1 MKKTNRIYDTTR
13 EQEID
18 RLLREM
24 EEKGETLPNSHP
36 AVEGDR

>member
-1 MKKTNRIYDTTR
+1 MKKTLRIHETTR

-24 EEKGETLPNSHP
+24 EEKGETLPDSRL
-36 AVEGDR
+36 VEGNR